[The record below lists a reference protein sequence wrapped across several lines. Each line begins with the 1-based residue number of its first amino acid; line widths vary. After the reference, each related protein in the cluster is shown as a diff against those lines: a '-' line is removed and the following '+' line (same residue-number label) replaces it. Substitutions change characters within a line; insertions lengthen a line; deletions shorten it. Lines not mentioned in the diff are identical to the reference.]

1 MVLMKEYFESEDVDV
16 EDRISGE
23 FITELQKSDVDV
35 EIVDIMGD
43 LLHEDDFGGP
53 EKIVEQIEGEL
64 LDDGN

>member
-1 MVLMKEYFESEDVDV
+1 MKEYFESEVVDV

-23 FITELQKSDVDV
+23 FITELQESDVDV

-43 LLHEDDFGGP
+43 LLHEDDFGGS
-53 EKIVEQIEGEL
+53 EKIVEEIEGAL